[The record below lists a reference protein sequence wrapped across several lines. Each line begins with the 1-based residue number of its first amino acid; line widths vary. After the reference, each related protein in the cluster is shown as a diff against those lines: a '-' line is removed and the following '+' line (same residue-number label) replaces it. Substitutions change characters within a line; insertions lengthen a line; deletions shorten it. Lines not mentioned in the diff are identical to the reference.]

1 VLDSDLKNKLKITK
15 IQHENQKWQVKVEN
29 QAVEDIENKLN
40 PLSTVSHQDPSEDS
54 LEEVV
59 SKESQ
64 EPSIKTQEL
73 LSTNS

>member
-1 VLDSDLKNKLKITK
+1 MFNLDLKNKLKNTNL
-15 IQHENQKWQVKVEN
+15 QHENNKWQVKEEN
-29 QAVEDIENKLN
+29 QEEEDIENKLN

>member
-1 VLDSDLKNKLKITK
+1 MAEDTK
-15 IQHENQKWQVKVEN
+15 TR
-29 QAVEDIENKLN
+29 N
-40 PLSTVSHQDPSEDS
+40 PLSTESQMDLSEDS
-54 LEEVV
+54 PEEVV

>member
-1 VLDSDLKNKLKITK
+1 MFNLDLKNNFKITK
-15 IQHENQKWQVKVEN
+15 NSTRKQKWQVKVEN
-29 QAVEDIENKLN
+29 QAVEDTEDKLN